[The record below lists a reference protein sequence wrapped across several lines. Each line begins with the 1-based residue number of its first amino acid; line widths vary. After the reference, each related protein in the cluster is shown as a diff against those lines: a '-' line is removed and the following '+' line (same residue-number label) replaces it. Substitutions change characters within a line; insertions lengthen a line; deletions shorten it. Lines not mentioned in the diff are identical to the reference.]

1 MEVKL
6 IDTMPTENLEA
17 AIVQSA
23 RVSYGEGTKTV
34 LEDTGLIRYLMRHWH
49 TTPFEMVE
57 FKFLIKCPIFI
68 ARQHMRHRTAS
79 VNEYSARYSVV
90 KDEFWIPEYFRTQ
103 SKLNK
108 QSSVEP
114 FQNPELLDL
123 YTTTCHKSFETYN
136 TMLEN
141 GVAREIARSV
151 LPQSTY
157 TEFYWKINLH
167 NLLHY
172 LRLRLAPE
180 AQEEIREIAQLIYDH
195 VKRLVPN
202 VSQAFEDFRL
212 NSVTM
217 TGPEIRGDKLSK
229 GEQREYDEKK
239 KNIGST

>member
-1 MEVKL
+1 MDVKL
-6 IDTMPTENLEA
+6 VDTMPTENLEA

-90 KDEFWIPEYFRTQ
+90 KDEFWIPDDFRTQ

-108 QSSVEP
+108 QSSAEP
-114 FQNPELLDL
+114 FQNPQLMDL
-123 YTTTCHKSFETYN
+123 YTTTCRKSFDVYT

-141 GVAREIARSV
+141 GVAREIARAV

-180 AQEEIREIAQLIYDH
+180 AQEEIREIAQLMYAH

-202 VSQAFEDFRL
+202 VAQAFEDFRL

-239 KNIGST
+239 KNMGST